1 MADEILTRLHAV
13 LLSRKGGDPQVSY
26 VSSLYH
32 RGIDTILKKVG
43 EEAVET
49 VIAGKG
55 GQPGQ
60 VIHEMAD
67 LWFHSLVLLA
77 YLDLTPDQVLAE
89 LERRFGQ
96 SGLSE
101 KAARGEARS

>member
-1 MADEILTRLHAV
+1 MSDEILTRLHAV
-13 LLSRKGGDPQVSY
+13 LLSRKGGDPRASY
-26 VSSLYH
+26 VASLYDK
-32 RGIDTILKKVG
+32 GIDAILKKVG

-49 VIAGKG
+49 VIAGKDG
-55 GQPGQ
+55 KPSE

-77 YLDLTPDQVLAE
+77 HLDLTPAQVLAE

-96 SGLSE
+96 SGLTE